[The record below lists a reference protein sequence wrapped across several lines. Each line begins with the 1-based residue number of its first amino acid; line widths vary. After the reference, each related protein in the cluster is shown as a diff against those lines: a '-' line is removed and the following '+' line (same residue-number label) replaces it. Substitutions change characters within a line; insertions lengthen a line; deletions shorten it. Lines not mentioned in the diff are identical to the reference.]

1 MYCIASRAVNAC
13 VSQDLLR
20 LIKQLSRAVALREVF
35 AKKRFASSLYT
46 LPVFDMEACQ
56 EPPLP
61 PPLSYIHPVLP
72 LPLSLHPFAPYSAI
86 GRERDTTRG
95 EEYVRNLVTVYPAL
109 IVAIIYVA
117 RPKFQVVRD

>member
-1 MYCIASRAVNAC
+1 MYCIASRAVNVC

-20 LIKQLSRAVALREVF
+20 LIKQLSRAVALRGVF

-56 EPPLP
+56 APLLLHSSGSTVVSFPPSP
-61 PPLSYIHPVLP
+61 RPLSRDRT
-72 LPLSLHPFAPYSAI
+72 
-86 GRERDTTRG
+86 REGHDEG

>member
-1 MYCIASRAVNAC
+1 MYCIVSRAVNVC

-20 LIKQLSRAVALREVF
+20 LIKQLSRAVALRGVF

-56 EPPLP
+56 EPPTFIRFCRRLFP
-61 PPLSYIHPVLP
+61 SRLSFCPLSRDRT
-72 LPLSLHPFAPYSAI
+72 
-86 GRERDTTRG
+86 REGHDEG